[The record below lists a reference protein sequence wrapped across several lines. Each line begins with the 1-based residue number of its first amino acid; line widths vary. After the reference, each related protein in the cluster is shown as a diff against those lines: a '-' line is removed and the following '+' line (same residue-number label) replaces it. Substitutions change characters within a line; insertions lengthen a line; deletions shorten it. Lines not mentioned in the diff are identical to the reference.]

1 MVLQLAHHVQTCLHQ
16 HNKPQLSFYDKM
28 MADKRKEEER
38 LQAVEHE
45 RLQMEIEA
53 NKEREENEVKEKKK
67 HSVFLENL
75 KFLSTKDYF
84 VFVIGFICIISFWHM
99 YNSWQ

>member
-38 LQAVEHE
+38 LQAVERQ

-53 NKEREENEVKEKKK
+53 NKEREENEVKKK
-67 HSVFLENL
+67 HSVFLQNL
-75 KFLSTKDYF
+75 NFLSAKDNF
-84 VFVIGFICIISFWHM
+84 AFVIGFICIISFWHM
-99 YNSWQ
+99 CNSLQ

>member
-38 LQAVEHE
+38 LQAVERQ

-53 NKEREENEVKEKKK
+53 NKEREENEVKKKTFCFSPK
-67 HSVFLENL
+67 PKL
-75 KFLSTKDYF
+75 
-84 VFVIGFICIISFWHM
+84 FIS
-99 YNSWQ
+99 